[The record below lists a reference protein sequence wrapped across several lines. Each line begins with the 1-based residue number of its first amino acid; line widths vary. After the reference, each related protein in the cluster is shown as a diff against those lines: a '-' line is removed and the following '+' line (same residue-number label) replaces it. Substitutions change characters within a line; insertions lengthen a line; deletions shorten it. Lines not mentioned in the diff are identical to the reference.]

1 MVEGLKLFS
10 PAVKKPWALVR
21 VHQGPL
27 LILLHALH
35 EEVRNPQSVEQ
46 IAGSLFLLPCVLL
59 AVQELENVC
68 MPWLQV
74 NGEGTRPLSNAKV
87 GNLFFHI
94 TK

>member
-1 MVEGLKLFS
+1 M
-10 PAVKKPWALVR
+10 R
-21 VHQGPL
+21 VQQSPL

-87 GNLFFHI
+87 ENLFFHI

>member
-1 MVEGLKLFS
+1 M
-10 PAVKKPWALVR
+10 R

-46 IAGSLFLLPCVLL
+46 IAGSLFLLPRVFL

-74 NGEGTRPLSNAKV
+74 YGKGTRSLSNAKV
-87 GNLFFHI
+87 ENLFFYI